1 MEHSN
6 YNLEKVFKEL
16 DTHCRVND
24 RYGFTIP
31 YLIKLSSESL
41 DTFSINDFLFELS
54 NNPQVYFVTFCRDLE
69 EVIIGLHKPSENA
82 PIHMYPSFGNLH
94 YDEDKIGQFANFETL
109 SDHLTELYLP
119 RITQG
124 TYSKNPDKLN
134 WE

>member
-16 DTHCRVND
+16 DAHCRVNG

-31 YLIKLSSESL
+31 YLIKLSADNEEAL
-41 DTFSINDFLFELS
+41 SINGFLFVLS
-54 NNPQVYFVTFCRDLE
+54 NNPQKCFVTRCGDLDE
-69 EVIIGLHKPSENA
+69 MIIGLHKPSEYA
-82 PIHMYPSFGNLH
+82 PIHMYPHFGSLY
-94 YDEDKIGQFANFETL
+94 YDDDKIGKFADFQTFT
-109 SDHLTELYLP
+109 DHLTELYLP

-124 TYSKNPDKLN
+124 TFSKNPDTLK